1 MICSLHHANY
11 NQIDVVLFLVF
22 LPLIQQEELMETK
35 ASEWSYENH
44 SSSYRRTFQWSFDEG
59 EGNLVR
65 VHFYLGLN
73 FLRKKQIRANSFSNF
88 SAKIFKGNCLPKCK
102 EEIANIVR
110 ITNSTAIASCSKHK
124 INKPQDCI
132 CKVLKTCWQ
141 KSKTSQKQLL

>member
-11 NQIDVVLFLVF
+11 NQMDVVLFLLF

-44 SSSYRRTFQWSFDEG
+44 NLSYRSTFQWSFDEG

-73 FLRKKQIRANSFSNF
+73 FV
-88 SAKIFKGNCLPKCK
+88 AK
-102 EEIANIVR
+102 
-110 ITNSTAIASCSKHK
+110 SK
-124 INKPQDCI
+124 
-132 CKVLKTCWQ
+132 CWQ
-141 KSKTSQKQLL
+141 EP